1 MDRKTLKAVQAKMTE
16 GVGADPRRRI
26 EDLEAF
32 LDAELSKEAPAKAP
46 KAKAVGSAAVEGA
59 DA

>member
-1 MDRKTLKAVQAKMTE
+1 MDQKTLKAVQEKMTE
-16 GVGADPRRRI
+16 GVGRDPRRRI

-32 LDAELSKEAPAKAP
+32 LDAELSKEAPAKTT
-46 KAKAVGSAAVEGA
+46 KAKAVGSPAMEGA